1 MVAQGRHAGLPLQIF
16 RVMFVKRSLKLLI
29 PGFIVLLAAGI
40 VLFFLFSKK
49 PETPAAWTYT
59 VVNTFAHDP
68 KAFTQGLVFE
78 DGFLYEGTGLN
89 GRSELRKVELETGNV
104 LQIHKLPDEFF
115 GEGITIYGDRI
126 IQLTY
131 LSRVGF
137 VYNKETFKLLQE
149 FNYPTEGWGLTHDGN
164 YLIMSD
170 GTPMLYFLD
179 PETFAQNHKI
189 MVLDQDSPVWGLN
202 ELEYIDGQIYAN
214 VWPTER
220 IVRIE
225 PETGEVIGWIDME
238 GILAPQDHSEP
249 VDVFNGIA
257 YDPANR
263 RLFVT
268 GKFYPKLYE
277 IKLVPAK

>member
-1 MVAQGRHAGLPLQIF
+1 M
-16 RVMFVKRSLKLLI
+16 KRSLKLFI
-29 PGFIVLLAAGI
+29 PGFILLLI
-40 VLFFLFSKK
+40 VAIVCFLLFFKNPDTS
-49 PETPAAWTYT
+49 ARWTYR

-104 LQIHKLPDEFF
+104 LKTYKLPDEFF
-115 GEGITIYGDRI
+115 GEGITVFGNHI

-131 LSRVGF
+131 QSHVGF
-137 VYNKETFKLLQE
+137 VYNKETFEMLEE
-149 FNYPTEGWGLTHDGN
+149 FEYQTEGWGLTHDDD

-179 PETFAQNHKI
+179 PETFKQNRKI
-189 MVLDQDSPVWGLN
+189 MVLDRDSPVWGLN

-220 IVRIE
+220 IVKIE
-225 PETGEVIGWIDME
+225 PETGRVIGWIDVE
-238 GILAPQDHSEP
+238 GILAPEDHSEP

-257 YDPANR
+257 YDAANR

-277 IKLVPAK
+277 IKLIRAK

>member
-1 MVAQGRHAGLPLQIF
+1 
-16 RVMFVKRSLKLLI
+16 MFVKQSLKLFI
-29 PGFIVLLAAGI
+29 PGFIVLLAAV
-40 VLFFLFSKK
+40 VLFFLFFRN
-49 PETPAAWTYT
+49 PHTPAAWTYK

-78 DGFLYEGTGLN
+78 DGFLYEGTGLY
-89 GRSELRKVELETGNV
+89 GKSELRKVELETGNV
-104 LQIHKLPDEFF
+104 LQQHNLPDEFF
-115 GEGITIYGDRI
+115 GEGITIYGDCI
-126 IQLTY
+126 IQLT
-131 LSRVGF
+131 LKSKIGF
-137 VYNKETFKLLQE
+137 VYNKETFELQRE
-149 FNYPTEGWGLTHDGN
+149 FSYPTEGWGLTHDDK

-170 GTPMLYFLD
+170 GTPMLYFLN
-179 PETFAQNHKI
+179 PETFKQNHKI

-220 IVRIE
+220 IVRIDQ
-225 PETGEVIGWIDME
+225 ETGEVIGWIDME
-238 GILAPQDHSEP
+238 GILDQKDHNKP

-257 YDPANR
+257 YDPVGR